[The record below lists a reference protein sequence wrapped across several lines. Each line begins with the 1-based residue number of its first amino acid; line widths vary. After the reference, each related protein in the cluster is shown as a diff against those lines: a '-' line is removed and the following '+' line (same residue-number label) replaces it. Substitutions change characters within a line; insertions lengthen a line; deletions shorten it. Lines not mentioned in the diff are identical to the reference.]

1 MNWYS
6 IFYWLSV
13 AQNARAFF
21 ITGTVVFT
29 IIFVVSMIWYFLMN
43 ADGDE
48 KERNNART
56 WSFWSGGFG
65 VFFWLLLVFTPSRRD
80 TLLIIAGGGAMEF
93 LTTDS
98 TARQLPHELTSF
110 VVGELR
116 LLATDAKVELLS
128 SNAKENILRE
138 AKELTTEELL
148 SKMRTDS
155 TFANIILNK

>member
-21 ITGTVVFT
+21 IVGTIVFT
-29 IIFVVSMIWYFLMN
+29 IIFVISMIVYFIMDD
-43 ADGDE
+43 DGDD